1 MKTTHK
7 ERRGRGFR
15 SAVQDLLAG
24 VVRARRG
31 RAALARPKSAGF
43 SLLEIMIVLA
53 IIALITAGVGTVVFN
68 SFKKAKIQIA
78 KQRVGTVRDA
88 VVKYMIDN
96 ASACPKGIDDLIAQK
111 YIDKS
116 FAKDPWD
123 KPFLFLCPGT
133 NDTDSA
139 DITSAG
145 PDKQEGT
152 ADDIKSWD

>member
-1 MKTTHK
+1 MKTIDTT
-7 ERRGRGFR
+7 RRGHSLR
-15 SAVQDLLAG
+15 SGLLT
-24 VVRARRG
+24 RAPRTRRG
-31 RAALARPKSAGF
+31 TLTELRDRSAGF

-78 KQRVGTVRDA
+78 KQRVGAVRDA
-88 VVKYMIDN
+88 TVKYMIDN
-96 ASACPKGIDDLIAQK
+96 ASSCPKGVDDLISQK
-111 YIDKS
+111 YIDKA

-123 KPFLFLCPGT
+123 HPFLFQCPGT
-133 NDTDSA
+133 NDPDSA